1 MRLEWVRR
9 FSAILRKLFS
19 QKPKKSFRPL
29 IFALA
34 VCVFSVL
41 IYTSV
46 SMYMF
51 SATIGSRGTVKT
63 VGVGVYWDGVCSK
76 HVSYIDWGIVDPGSQ
91 ENVRVYVRNEG
102 NVPVVISLDAFNWDP
117 LDASSYIT
125 LSWDYLGQPVEPEES
140 IEVTLTLQ
148 ISSSIEN
155 VGNFDFDIEIAGI
168 G

>member
-1 MRLEWVRR
+1 MRLERVRR

-19 QKPKKSFRPL
+19 QKSKKSFRPL

-46 SMYMF
+46 SMYL
-51 SATIGSRGTVKT
+51 SLATIGSRGTVKT
-63 VGVGVYWDGVCSK
+63 LGVGVYWDEVCSK

-102 NVPVVISLDAFNWDP
+102 NVHASILLDTINWDP

-125 LSWDYLGQPVEPEES
+125 LSWDYSGQLLEPDES

-148 ISSSIEN
+148 ISSSIQN
-155 VGNFDFDIEIAGI
+155 VINFDFDIVIAGI